1 MWILLGVWLFGALL
15 TAALFVVGYERNQLR
30 PATPLVDLMMI
41 VLWPISWVLVAM
53 ILILRQI
60 TGAETAKK

>member
-1 MWILLGVWLFGALL
+1 MWILLGVWLFGAIA
-15 TAALFVVGYERNQLR
+15 TAALFAVGYERDQIR
-30 PATPLVDLMMI
+30 SDAPGVCLMMI
-41 VLWPISWVLVAM
+41 AFWPITWVLVAM